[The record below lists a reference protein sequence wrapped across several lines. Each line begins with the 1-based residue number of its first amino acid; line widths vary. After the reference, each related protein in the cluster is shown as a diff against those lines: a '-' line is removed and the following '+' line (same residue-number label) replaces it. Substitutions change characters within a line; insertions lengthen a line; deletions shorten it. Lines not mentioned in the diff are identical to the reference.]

1 MKNLFITATI
11 MLLCIALN
19 AQPSLYNDVLGKG
32 LKGKV
37 KMLILIEYPYKT
49 GGAKPVIDDKN
60 LNTHTFD
67 FTVGGTIKSELIASF
82 ENGEMADKNYYVV
95 EADANGI
102 PASGKFFDNNNNL
115 THYSKYEKNS
125 DTSYAYSI
133 YNADDKMEGQMLISK
148 NRSGRTVNE
157 TVITLTGGTYD
168 IYLSRT
174 LTYDR
179 NIIEKEQIETYFF
192 YEDKSLKLNKSETY
206 HYYNEKQDK
215 HGNPV
220 NYLVRNKDMV
230 PVKYIDCM
238 YEYYE

>member
-1 MKNLFITATI
+1 MKNLFITAII
-11 MLLCIALN
+11 MHLCIAIN
-19 AQPSLYNDVLGKG
+19 AQQSLYNDVLGKG

-37 KMLILIEYPYKT
+37 KMLALVEYPYKT
-49 GGAKPVIDDKN
+49 GGDKPVIDDKN
-60 LNTHTFD
+60 PNTHTFNY
-67 FTVGGTIKSELIASF
+67 TATGVIESELIARF
-82 ENGEMADKNYYVV
+82 KNGEMAEKNHYIIKV
-95 EADANGI
+95 DANGI
-102 PASGKFFDNNNNL
+102 PVSGKFSDNNNNL

-133 YNADDKMEGQMLISK
+133 YNDNNKMEGQVLISK

-168 IYLSRT
+168 VYVSRT
-174 LTYDR
+174 LTYNK
-179 NIIEKEQIETYFF
+179 NIIEKEQIETYHV
-192 YEDKSLKLNKSETY
+192 YEDKSLKLKKSETY
-206 HYYNEKQDK
+206 HYYNEEQDI

-230 PVKYIDCM
+230 PVKYIDCV